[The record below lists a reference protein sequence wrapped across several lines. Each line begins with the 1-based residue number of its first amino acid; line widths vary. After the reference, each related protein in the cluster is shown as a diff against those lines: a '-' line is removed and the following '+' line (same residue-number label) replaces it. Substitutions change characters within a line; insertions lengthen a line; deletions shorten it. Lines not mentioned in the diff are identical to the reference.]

1 MKNLIITVQNQ
12 NSLELQSI
20 TKCRSIT
27 VYEGVIVT
35 LPVCAQTGYI
45 DVRTNATLT
54 LPVCAQTGNID
65 VGENATLT
73 LPVCAQTGNIDVRT
87 NATLKAPFT
96 DNLDAHS
103 IDNTLFVCTYKRI
116 SKGVT
121 MMKGYVITSVTKGI
135 PNKKPCHVAQKDGFS
150 AHGDTLKKAVE
161 DLTFKVLSEKM
172 KSEPL
177 SMSDTVDVPRYRA
190 ITGACSTGVQMFRDA
205 HGLKKD
211 SYTVEELLPILE
223 KNNAYGIQR
232 FKQLIKN

>member
-45 DVRTNATLT
+45 DV
-54 LPVCAQTGNID
+54 
-65 VGENATLT
+65 GE
-73 LPVCAQTGNIDVRT
+73 

-121 MMKGYVITSVTKGI
+121 MMNGHFL
-135 PNKKPCHVAQKDGFS
+135 PFN
-150 AHGDTLKKAVE
+150 
-161 DLTFKVLSEKM
+161 
-172 KSEPL
+172 
-177 SMSDTVDVPRYRA
+177 YRA
-190 ITGACSTGVQMFRDA
+190 ESPQVRI
-205 HGLKKD
+205 
-211 SYTVEELLPILE
+211 
-223 KNNAYGIQR
+223 
-232 FKQLIKN
+232 